1 MFLIFPAKFL
11 GGGKR
16 TESGEMQT
24 RMLYHDMDE
33 NSSAFLSACSRG
45 WTEEVKRLLGEDA
58 DIQKPDSVGFSA
70 LHRAA
75 YHGHGRTVRLLLDE
89 GARVN
94 CLTKVWTHPEASPPP
109 GPWQSRRAC
118 CWPHWGGTQRS

>member
-1 MFLIFPAKFL
+1 
-11 GGGKR
+11 
-16 TESGEMQT
+16 MQT
-24 RMLYHDMDE
+24 RMFSSIVFYDMDE
-33 NSSAFLSACSRG
+33 NSSAFLNAAADG
-45 WTEEVKRLLGEDA
+45 WAEEVQRLLGEDA

-94 CLTKVWTHPEASPPP
+94 SLTKVWTHPEASPPP
-109 GPWQSRRAC
+109 VPRQSRRAC
-118 CWPHWGGTQRS
+118 FWPHWGGTQRS